1 MFSIPFM
8 PASSKPMVKNWYP
21 LRLLPYE
28 PLPDNSDTELI
39 AVTGTDLYDRSLI
52 SRTYATA
59 GLVLSTIISVCCII
73 AGVVILTISGVSG
86 VIPLMR
92 LGGTEL
98 QKSLQVELLS
108 LILNALVTLCTESTG
123 FVHSISLRSAL
134 ASEGRLHFNTNLR
147 IMTAARGRRN
157 PNGALLN
164 GTMAL
169 LLILSYSSSSLI
181 VFVNFSNTESAA
193 ITGLPLLVL
202 GVALL
207 LQVVIA
213 FRGIWG
219 VEVLTWSSSPFDVT
233 VALVHD
239 KKLTRFNSR
248 CMCCVSDQG
257 IDACPVKPSK
267 TQPSAWR
274 AHTSIRKVVI
284 SLWGVVVACAGWA
297 VLVSFVRISY
307 HSPQISWSFLQPQDV
322 SIWYD
327 MPGADLLV
335 WILLFIN
342 IAVIQGPLTMA
353 LHCSELIAN
362 VIRDESQWRC
372 ATEKKGLRPTMN
384 PLKSIFA
391 YPICLILFA
400 VKPFL
405 HWMFGL
411 SITVNTDAMDW
422 TLHGQLQVY
431 MFEAQI
437 WNLCIA
443 LFIFACFFTLIALR
457 RPRGPQPAAY
467 GHLQTLA
474 NLVDSPLSHVMWWG
488 HKADGPVCHAG
499 TSDHELQEVKM
510 DCDYAG
516 SNIWSAAPISS
527 IFEVIHL
534 SLSTDLHGKI

>member
-8 PASSKPMVKNWYP
+8 SASSPPMVENWHP

-28 PLPDNSDTELI
+28 PLLNPSDDSNTES
-39 AVTGTDLYDRSLI
+39 AAAAATDFHDRSSI
-52 SRTYATA
+52 SRTYAT
-59 GLVLSTIISVCCII
+59 
-73 AGVVILTISGVSG
+73 
-86 VIPLMR
+86 
-92 LGGTEL
+92 
-98 QKSLQVELLS
+98 
-108 LILNALVTLCTESTG
+108 TLCTESTG

-134 ASEGRLHFNTNLR
+134 ASEGRLRFNTNLR
-147 IMTAARGRRN
+147 ILTAARGRRN

-164 GTMAL
+164 GVMAL
-169 LLILSYSSSSLI
+169 LLILSYSASSL
-181 VFVNFSNTESAA
+181 VVSFNFSNTVSVA
-193 ITGLPLLVL
+193 IAGLPLLVL

-213 FRGIWG
+213 FRGIRG
-219 VEVLTWSSSPFDVT
+219 VEVLTWSSSSFDVT

-284 SLWGVVVACAGWA
+284 SLWGVVVACVGWA
-297 VLVSFVRISY
+297 VLVSCVNYS
-307 HSPQISWSFLQPQDV
+307 SQITWSFSRPQEV
-322 SIWYD
+322 AILYGI
-327 MPGADLLV
+327 PGADLLV
-335 WILLFIN
+335 WTLLFIN

-372 ATEKKGLRPTMN
+372 ATKKKGLRPTMN

-411 SITVNTDAMDW
+411 SITVNAEAVEG
-422 TLHGQLQVY
+422 TLHGRLQVL

-499 TSDHELQEVKM
+499 TSNHELQEVKM

-516 SNIWSAAPISS
+516 SSVWSAASISP

-534 SLSTDLHGKI
+534 SLSTDLYGKI

>member
-1 MFSIPFM
+1 MHWPHIATMFSIPFITVFF
-8 PASSKPMVKNWYP
+8 KPTMENWHP
-21 LRLLPYE
+21 LRPLHYETLPN
-28 PLPDNSDTELI
+28 PLDDSNTES
-39 AVTGTDLYDRSLI
+39 AAATGTDFYDSSLT

-59 GLVLSTIISVCCII
+59 GLALSTIIGFCCII
-73 AGVVILTISGVSG
+73 IGVVIIAIHGVSG

-92 LGGTEL
+92 LGDTEL
-98 QKSLQVELLS
+98 GSFLRFELLS

-134 ASEGRLHFNTNLR
+134 ASEGRLRFNTNLR
-147 IMTAARGRRN
+147 ILTAARGRRN
-157 PNGALLN
+157 PNGALFN
-164 GTMAL
+164 GIMAL
-169 LLILSYSSSSLI
+169 LLILSYSSSSLVVSFNI
-181 VFVNFSNTESAA
+181 SNTLSVA
-193 ITGLPLLVL
+193 IAGLPLLVL

-213 FRGIWG
+213 FIGIRG
-219 VEVLTWSSSPFDVT
+219 VEVLTWSSSSFDVT

-257 IDACPVKPSK
+257 VDACAVKPSK

-284 SLWGVVVACAGWA
+284 FLWGVVVACVGWA
-297 VLVSFVRISY
+297 VLVSCARTSYNSSKITWSFSQQQEPSISY
-307 HSPQISWSFLQPQDV
+307 
-322 SIWYD
+322 SI
-327 MPGADLLV
+327 PGADLLV

-342 IAVIQGPLTMA
+342 IAVIQGPLTMV

-372 ATEKKGLRPTMN
+372 ATKKKGLRPTMN

-411 SITVNTDAMDW
+411 SITVSTDAIDG
-422 TLHGQLQVY
+422 TLHGQLHVY

-443 LFIFACFFTLIALR
+443 LSIFACFFTLIALR

-474 NLVDSPLSHVMWWG
+474 NLIDSPLSHVMWWG

-516 SNIWSAAPISS
+516 SS
-527 IFEVIHL
+527 VG
-534 SLSTDLHGKI
+534 STWENLN

>member
-1 MFSIPFM
+1 MFSIPFIT
-8 PASSKPMVKNWYP
+8 ASSKPTVENWHP
-21 LRLLPYE
+21 LRPLHYETLLN
-28 PLPDNSDTELI
+28 LPDDSNTESV
-39 AVTGTDLYDRSLI
+39 AATGIDFYDSSLT

-59 GLVLSTIISVCCII
+59 GLVLSTIIGFCCII
-73 AGVVILTISGVSG
+73 LGVVIIAIHGVSG

-92 LGGTEL
+92 LSDTEL
-98 QKSLQVELLS
+98 RSFLQFELLS

-134 ASEGRLHFNTNLR
+134 ASEGRLRFNTNLR
-147 IMTAARGRRN
+147 ILTAARGRIN

-164 GTMAL
+164 GIMAL
-169 LLILSYSSSSLI
+169 LLILSYSSSSL
-181 VFVNFSNTESAA
+181 VVSSNFSNTVSIA
-193 ITGLPLLVL
+193 IAGLPLLVL

-213 FRGIWG
+213 FRGIRG

-239 KKLTRFNSR
+239 KKLTRSNSR

-257 IDACPVKPSK
+257 DDACPVKPSK

-284 SLWGVVVACAGWA
+284 FLWVVVVAYAGWA
-297 VLVSFVRISY
+297 VLVSYVRISY
-307 HSPQISWSFLQPQDV
+307 HSSQIHTWSFSQPQDI
-322 SIWYD
+322 SILYGL
-327 MPGADLLV
+327 PGADLLV

-342 IAVIQGPLTMA
+342 IAVIQGPLTMV

-372 ATEKKGLRPTMN
+372 ATKKKGLRPTMN
-384 PLKSIFA
+384 PLKSIFS

-411 SITVNTDAMDW
+411 SITVSTDAVDG
-422 TLHGQLQVY
+422 TLHGQLQVL

-474 NLVDSPLSHVMWWG
+474 NLIDSPLSHVIWWG

-499 TSDHELQEVKM
+499 TSDHELQGVKM

-516 SNIWSAAPISS
+516 SSVGSAAS
-527 IFEVIHL
+527 IFPI
-534 SLSTDLHGKI
+534 

>member
-1 MFSIPFM
+1 MFSIPFIT
-8 PASSKPMVKNWYP
+8 ASSKPTVENWHP
-21 LRLLPYE
+21 LRPLHYETLLN
-28 PLPDNSDTELI
+28 LPDDSNTES
-39 AVTGTDLYDRSLI
+39 AAATGTDFYDSSLT

-59 GLVLSTIISVCCII
+59 GLVLSTIIGFCCII
-73 AGVVILTISGVSG
+73 IGVVIIAIHGVSG

-92 LGGTEL
+92 LSDTEL
-98 QKSLQVELLS
+98 RSFLQFELLS

-134 ASEGRLHFNTNLR
+134 ASEGRLRFNTNLR
-147 IMTAARGRRN
+147 ILTAARGRIN

-164 GTMAL
+164 GIMAL
-169 LLILSYSSSSLI
+169 LLILSYSSSSL
-181 VFVNFSNTESAA
+181 VVSSNFSNTVSIA
-193 ITGLPLLVL
+193 IAGLPLLVL

-207 LQVVIA
+207 LQ
-213 FRGIWG
+213 G
-219 VEVLTWSSSPFDVT
+219 D
-233 VALVHD
+233 
-239 KKLTRFNSR
+239 
-248 CMCCVSDQG
+248 
-257 IDACPVKPSK
+257 DACPVKPSK

-284 SLWGVVVACAGWA
+284 FLWVVVVAYAGWA
-297 VLVSFVRISY
+297 VLVSCVRISY
-307 HSPQISWSFLQPQDV
+307 HSSQIHTWSFSQPQDI
-322 SIWYD
+322 SILYGL
-327 MPGADLLV
+327 PGADLLV

-342 IAVIQGPLTMA
+342 IAVIQGPLTMV

-372 ATEKKGLRPTMN
+372 ATKKKGLRPTMN
-384 PLKSIFA
+384 PLKSIFS

-411 SITVNTDAMDW
+411 SITVSTDAVDG
-422 TLHGQLQVY
+422 TLHGQLQVL

-437 WNLCIA
+437 WNLYIA

-474 NLVDSPLSHVMWWG
+474 NLIDSPLSHVIWWG

-516 SNIWSAAPISS
+516 SSVGSAAS
-527 IFEVIHL
+527 IFPI
-534 SLSTDLHGKI
+534 